1 MAGLTSQDTM
11 SYDRSVKTYTTV
23 QAARELGIGRDTL
36 YRWMK
41 AKKIKGSKVVRV
53 GTDATFQFRL
63 WTQRDLAA
71 IRRWMKQNPYKGRGE
86 KRT

>member
-1 MAGLTSQDTM
+1 M
-11 SYDRSVKTYTTV
+11 KTYTTV

-41 AKKIKGSKVVRV
+41 ARKITGSKLLRI
-53 GTDATFQFRL
+53 GTDVTYRVRI
-63 WTQRDLAA
+63 WTARDLAA

>member
-1 MAGLTSQDTM
+1 M
-11 SYDRSVKTYTTV
+11 SYDCRMKAYTTV

-41 AKKIKGSKVVRV
+41 AKKIKGSEVLRV
-53 GTDATFQFRL
+53 GTGATFQVRL
-63 WTQRDLAA
+63 WTERDLAA
-71 IRRWMKQNPYKGRGE
+71 IRRWMKQNPYKGRGQ